1 MSMKS
6 KIKSFFGKNRQY
18 VVAGASNNPSKFGYK
33 ILNWYILHDLPV
45 IPINPKEQEILGKEV
60 VSNVSA
66 IINAIEKHQDIS
78 NYKTSGVDG
87 LSISFLT
94 PPAVTVATLE
104 EIGKIDG
111 FDKVIKGLWFQ
122 PGSYDNEVLEL
133 AEKLGEF
140 DKVVHEDE
148 CILVRGE
155 EGMISANL

>member
-1 MSMKS
+1 MSRLSSTLLKT
-6 KIKSFFGKNRQY
+6 
-18 VVAGASNNPSKFGYK
+18 P
-33 ILNWYILHDLPV
+33 
-45 IPINPKEQEILGKEV
+45 
-60 VSNVSA
+60 
-66 IINAIEKHQDIS
+66 DIS

-133 AEKLGEF
+133 AENLANSTKLYMKMNVFWLEVK
-140 DKVVHEDE
+140 KV
-148 CILVRGE
+148 
-155 EGMISANL
+155 